1 MPEQTP
7 VPAADE
13 GDALRPYAAHYP
25 DVARAGSLLNAL
37 RAQADR
43 AGLRLGGEPAA
54 EPGRRRTAAR
64 VTTGDRLTRVGMT
77 ARERSFDVS
86 CWVGGVH
93 LATGST
99 GDLAEAAGAVATWQ
113 AGARLA
119 ELLAR
124 WPFLRTWGLAEA
136 HERGDAVP
144 VRWRRLRE
152 SATHERRHETGLREL
167 VEAAHAQPRLRALSP
182 GRSMY
187 WLTFSRRA
195 APPIS
200 YDLPRVAPLGDGRYR
215 VRFDD
220 GRLQDVDGAE
230 AAVAAVVDAL
240 PDDAVPS

>member
-1 MPEQTP
+1 
-7 VPAADE
+7 
-13 GDALRPYAAHYP
+13 
-25 DVARAGSLLNAL
+25 
-37 RAQADR
+37 
-43 AGLRLGGEPAA
+43 
-54 EPGRRRTAAR
+54 
-64 VTTGDRLTRVGMT
+64 MT
-77 ARERSFDVS
+77 ARERGFDVS
-86 CWVGGVH
+86 CWAGGVH

-124 WPFLRTWGLAEA
+124 SPFPRTWELAEA